1 MSLYFGSRRELIR
14 QVLVTWRAEILRF
27 HIEEHYGSFDSI
39 AALQLWASDSAAAM
53 ADQTSVRG
61 CAYGALVGEI
71 AVNADDALRADIA
84 SGYDTWRTIF
94 QSGLSTMK
102 ARGELRDGA
111 DPRHLA
117 AALIIAHQ
125 GSAALSQLVGSSA
138 PLRATLATAVA
149 YVGSFVADQSRS
161 ASLRTRLKTACHR
174 GGTTPAQVLPSL
186 RVPDRSDA
194 TV

>member
-1 MSLYFGSRRELIR
+1 VGQRLRRGHGRPDLGPG
-14 QVLVTWRAEILRF
+14 LCLR
-27 HIEEHYGSFDSI
+27 
-39 AALQLWASDSAAAM
+39 
-53 ADQTSVRG
+53 
-61 CAYGALVGEI
+61 ALVGEI

-117 AALIIAHQ
+117 AAPIIAHQ
-125 GSAALSQLVGSSA
+125 GSAGLSQLVGSSA
-138 PLRATLATAVA
+138 PLRATLAAAVA

-186 RVPDRSDA
+186 RVVDRSDA